1 MGAAKTLDGRAIS
14 ATIRGEIAEA
24 AARLRQ
30 DRGVTPCLAAVLV
43 GENPA
48 SEVYV
53 RNKRIACEKAGL
65 DSRLHRLPAD
75 VAEERLLRLVAEL
88 SADDSVHG
96 VLVQLP
102 LPPQIDTS
110 KVLRAVSPAKDVDA
124 FHPENVGLLVQGQPR
139 FLPCTPAGVQQML
152 IRGGVPLAGR
162 HAVVIGRSHI
172 VGRPLSIMLSQ
183 PPKHPSGEGGN
194 ATVTLCHSRTADLSS
209 ITRQADVLI
218 VAIGKARFLTADMVK
233 PGAAVIDVGTNRGE
247 DGRLVGDVDYGP
259 VSQAAGWITPV
270 PGGVGPM
277 TITMLLFN
285 TLAAARGLES

>member
-1 MGAAKTLDGRAIS
+1 MAEIISGKTLA
-14 ATIRGEIAEA
+14 AQMRGELSAEVAEFVMNNA
-24 AARLRQ
+24 A
-30 DRGVTPCLAAVLV
+30 VPCLAAVLV
-43 GENPA
+43 GDNPA

-53 RNKRIACEKAGL
+53 RNKRRACEAVGME
-65 DSRLHRLPAD
+65 SQLHRLPTA
-75 VAEERLLRLVAEL
+75 ATTEELLTLVSKLNKDA
-88 SADDSVHG
+88 AVHG
-96 VLVQLP
+96 ILVQLP
-102 LPPQIDTS
+102 LPPQVDTDR
-110 KVLRAVSPAKDVDA
+110 VLRAVRPAKDVDA